1 MEVFR
6 NFIYFSTRV
15 NAWELCWR
23 LRIIRHHHIII
34 INREYLHGHLRV
46 NLYQLMDHHEIIS
59 QSILDLVCNATATF
73 LKNYF
78 FGSSPRKNNF
88 QDCCTGWFIKC
99 HHFRSHF
106 RNLIH
111 PIRIMH
117 YDDSSRCHLSWCHFY
132 QHVT

>member
-1 MEVFR
+1 MDVFR
-6 NFIYFSTRV
+6 NFTYFSARV

-59 QSILDLVCNATATF
+59 QSILDLVFNATATF
-73 LKNYF
+73 FFKNYF
-78 FGSSPRKNNF
+78 FGSSPQSEKIIF
-88 QDCCTGWFIKC
+88 KVVVQDDSSNVRMD
-99 HHFRSHF
+99 HFRSHF
-106 RNLIH
+106 RFN
-111 PIRIMH
+111 
-117 YDDSSRCHLSWCHFY
+117 SSNQNYALRCHLSWCHFY